1 MYDVSVVEDGVG
13 GYDVVVGVDV
23 IKLERCTKVRCL
35 LGRYFSL
42 RDAQDLF
49 PNVLCKRG
57 K

>member
-23 IKLERCTKVRCL
+23 IKLERCTNVRCF

-42 RDAQDLF
+42 WDAQYF
-49 PNVLCKRG
+49 FSNVLCKRG

>member
-42 RDAQDLF
+42 WDAQDLY

-57 K
+57 